1 MRSVFYYLKES
12 YVQVKAKSSDQR
24 LWRNTTLDNVRIV
37 DASIMP
43 EIPSGNLNAPIIMMA
58 EKMADI
64 RTLSTQFGC
73 FFMICPMMDW
83 TTNN

>member
-1 MRSVFYYLKES
+1 
-12 YVQVKAKSSDQR
+12 
-24 LWRNTTLDNVRIV
+24 DNVRIV

-64 RTLSTQFGC
+64 VKGVKPLTLNQ
-73 FFMICPMMDW
+73 PVDYYKP
-83 TTNN
+83 N

>member
-1 MRSVFYYLKES
+1 DEMSVVDEFGR
-12 YVQVKAKSSDQR
+12 VH
-24 LWRNTTLDNVRIV
+24 TLDNVRIV

-64 RTLSTQFGC
+64 IKGTKSLISDTDYFKVA
-73 FFMICPMMDW
+73 
-83 TTNN
+83 

>member
-1 MRSVFYYLKES
+1 VH
-12 YVQVKAKSSDQR
+12 
-24 LWRNTTLDNVRIV
+24 TLDNVRIV

-64 RTLSTQFGC
+64 IKGTKSLISDTDYFKVA
-73 FFMICPMMDW
+73 
-83 TTNN
+83 

>member
-1 MRSVFYYLKES
+1 MSVVNEFGQVHGLK
-12 YVQVKAKSSDQR
+12 
-24 LWRNTTLDNVRIV
+24 NVRIV

-64 RTLSTQFGC
+64 VKGVKPLTLESSYFKVA
-73 FFMICPMMDW
+73 
-83 TTNN
+83 